1 MGAGLATEE
10 LHINTTYAYIYIHTH
25 TYKHYFGY
33 KMKGVALNTIF
44 PQTLLDVGQ
53 ENNGPK
59 QVSVPWESWDAARL
73 GTL

>member
-1 MGAGLATEE
+1 
-10 LHINTTYAYIYIHTH
+10 
-25 TYKHYFGY
+25 
-33 KMKGVALNTIF
+33 MKGVALNTIF